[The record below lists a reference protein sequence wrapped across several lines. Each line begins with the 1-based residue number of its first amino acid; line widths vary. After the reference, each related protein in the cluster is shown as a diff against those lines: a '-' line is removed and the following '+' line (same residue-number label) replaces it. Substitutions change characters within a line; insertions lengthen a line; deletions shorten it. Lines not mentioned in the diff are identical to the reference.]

1 MFKYSMPPYSF
12 QFKSSMDI
20 YEIRQQLAELKLGI
34 LHSIKLNDPY
44 VIVHYATF
52 NENIK
57 SEIELHG
64 KLVGNWLFL
73 PYDST

>member
-1 MFKYSMPPYSF
+1 MPPYSF
-12 QFKSSMDI
+12 QFKSSMEI

-34 LHSIKLNDPY
+34 LHSIKLNHPY

-52 NENIK
+52 NNEQIR

-64 KLVGNWLFL
+64 KLIGNWMFL
-73 PYDST
+73 PYHEN